1 MKIAYTGTIFFNQ
14 KYGGISRYF
23 TELVKRI
30 DANAKIVA
38 PLSKNI
44 YLNNINKDKK
54 FSFSLSR
61 LPQYNFLKEI
71 NSYLSEKVIQ
81 GFRPDIVHETYY
93 SEKIKDYKK
102 FKKIISVYDLIH
114 EKYNNKFYEK
124 KDTKK
129 QKIIDHADHF
139 ICISE
144 QTKKDLI
151 DFYKIS
157 EEKVSV
163 VYLGGDHL
171 KNNLITKK
179 DKIIDE
185 PYILYTG
192 SKRKYKNFDIL
203 IKSLSKLKNKDIS
216 LVCFGGEKLNNNELL
231 ENKSNVK
238 IKQIYGDDKIL
249 LNLIDNSLCF
259 INTSL
264 YEGFSIPNIESLFSK
279 CPLICS
285 NIPVFREICGSAA
298 LYFDPKNS
306 HDLANCIDE
315 IIYNS
320 DLRKNIIKQSI
331 DRSKIFTW
339 DNCAKKTL
347 EVYNKVIVD

>member
-1 MKIAYTGTIFFNQ
+1 MKIAYTGTIFFDQ

-30 DANAKIVA
+30 NTDARIIA

-44 YLNNINKDKK
+44 YLNDVAKNKK
-54 FSFSLSR
+54 FSFSFNR
-61 LPQYNFLKEI
+61 LPQYKFLKEI
-71 NSYLSEKVIQ
+71 NYQVSKKIIQ
-81 GFRPDIVHETYY
+81 NFKPDIIHETYY
-93 SEKIKDYKK
+93 SKKILNYNG
-102 FKKIISVYDLIH
+102 FKKVVSVYDLIH
-114 EKYNNKFYEK
+114 EKFNEKFYGK

-129 QKIIDHADHF
+129 QKIIDHVDHF
-139 ICISE
+139 ICISN
-144 QTKKDLI
+144 QTKKDLV
-151 DFYKIS
+151 DFYKIP

-171 KNNLITKK
+171 KNNIIPVKE
-179 DKIIDE
+179 KIIDK

-203 IKSLSKLKNKDIS
+203 IKSLPQIKNKDIS
-216 LVCFGGEKLNNNELL
+216 LVCFGGEKLSNNELL
-231 ENKSNVK
+231 ENKSNIK
-238 IKQIYGDDKIL
+238 INQINGDDKTL

-285 NIPVFREICGSAA
+285 NIPVFKEICGNAA
-298 LYFDPKNS
+298 LYFDPNS
-306 HDLANCIDE
+306 SEDLSKCIDE
-315 IIYNS
+315 IISNS
-320 DLRKNIIKQSI
+320 VLRNKIIKESI
-331 DRSKIFTW
+331 NRSKNFTW
-339 DNCAKKTL
+339 DNCKNKTL
-347 EVYNKVIVD
+347 EVYNKVIED